1 MYIVCAYVLE
11 YKRRRLY
18 LFLHSTQIQLVASLR
33 SFGICKHMQVCILC
47 SIFITLKKI
56 VSAFNEGDDYDYELS
71 DNNGSNKFSSFNNEV
86 LVCVCQANVQHRV
99 YKCMGETYLHQLPP
113 PSPQICRKRKLKF
126 ASIDK
131 YIFIYFFICFNVIE
145 WK

>member
-1 MYIVCAYVLE
+1 MYIVYAYVLE

-56 VSAFNEGDDYDYELS
+56 LSAFNEGDDYDYKLS
-71 DNNGSNKFSSFNNEV
+71 DNNGSNKFTSFDNEV
-86 LVCVCQANVQHRV
+86 LVCVWQANVQHRV
-99 YKCMGETYLHQLPP
+99 YKCMEETYLHRLPP
-113 PSPQICRKRKLKF
+113 PPPRICRKRKLKF

-145 WK
+145 